1 MTTNQE
7 RALALLAER
16 GDDDAVSTL
25 DAVHTLADA
34 GLLAPDHPEPRMI
47 LSDGSPLW
55 VGHANTSI
63 GVDDGLVYIDGAFLT
78 PDQAKEEAAMI
89 LAAANH
95 AEQEQDNG

>member
-7 RALALLAER
+7 RALALLNDLAER
-16 GDDDAVSTL
+16 ADDDAVSTL
-25 DAVHTLADA
+25 DAVHELAAA

-55 VGHANTSI
+55 VGHADTSI
-63 GVDDGLVYIDGAFLT
+63 GVDDGFVYIDGALLT

-89 LAAANH
+89 LAAANLT
-95 AEQEQDNG
+95 EKE